1 VAARARVVVRLLDAD
16 VLVDIIRGY
25 LPAIRWLTTLNA
37 EITGIPG
44 PVAME
49 VIEGC
54 RNLQEARR
62 VERIIRRFP
71 VYWPTPDDGNR
82 ALRDFAVYRLA
93 HNLSA
98 VDALVAECAI
108 AIGATLVTFNV
119 KHFRVFADLK
129 TEQPYQR

>member
-1 VAARARVVVRLLDAD
+1 MAARLGVVVRLLDAD
-16 VLVDIIRGY
+16 VLIDVIRGY
-25 LPAIRWLTTLNA
+25 LPAIRWLTSINT
-37 EITGIPG
+37 EIAGIPG

-54 RNLQEARR
+54 RSLQEARR

-71 VYWPTPDDGNR
+71 VYWPAPDDGNR
-82 ALRDFAVYRLA
+82 ALRDFAIHRLA

-98 VDALVAECAI
+98 VDATVAECAI
-108 AIGATLVTFNV
+108 GMDATLVTFNV
-119 KHFRVFADLK
+119 RHFRVFADLK

>member
-1 VAARARVVVRLLDAD
+1 MRLLDAD
-16 VLVDIIRGY
+16 VLIDIVRGY
-25 LPAIRWLTTLNA
+25 LPTIRWLTTLNSETA
-37 EITGIPG
+37 GIPG

-62 VERIIRRFP
+62 VERILRRFP
-71 VYWPTPDDGNR
+71 IYWPSADDGNH
-82 ALRDFAVYRLA
+82 ALTTFANHHLT

-108 AIGATLVTFNV
+108 ALDATLVTFNV
-119 KHFRVFADLK
+119 KHFRVYTNLA

>member
-1 VAARARVVVRLLDAD
+1 MRLLDAD
-16 VLVDIIRGY
+16 VLIDIVRGY
-25 LPAIRWLTTLNA
+25 LPAIRWLTTLNS
-37 EITGIPG
+37 ETTGIPG

-62 VERIIRRFP
+62 VERILRRFP
-71 VYWPTPDDGNR
+71 VYWPTADDGNQ
-82 ALRDFAVYRLA
+82 ALNSFANHHLT

-98 VDALVAECAI
+98 VDALIAECAI
-108 AIGATLVTFNV
+108 ALDATLVTFNV
-119 KHFRVFADLK
+119 KHFRVYANLA